1 MHHCVDISL
10 NTNWPYFCQYSDN
23 AKCWMTVQ
31 LGFNSQQSYIL
42 FSSLLYTQYV
52 WGPLSPLGS
61 ISPKF
66 QWPGCKAD
74 HLPPP
79 SILCWA

>member
-1 MHHCVDISL
+1 
-10 NTNWPYFCQYSDN
+10 
-23 AKCWMTVQ
+23 MTVQ